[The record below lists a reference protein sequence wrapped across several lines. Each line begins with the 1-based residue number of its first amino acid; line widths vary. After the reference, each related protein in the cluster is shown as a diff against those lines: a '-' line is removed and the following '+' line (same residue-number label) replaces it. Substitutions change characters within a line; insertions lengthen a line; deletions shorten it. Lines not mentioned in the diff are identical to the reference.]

1 MPATSCS
8 NGHIYT
14 FLHSVFIKSVD
25 CIEMMAVPTGFGLH
39 ILKDFGLSH
48 VAVVEPE
55 ESICQEMCVAKLPAK
70 PSKLYT
76 DNF

>member
-1 MPATSCS
+1 
-8 NGHIYT
+8 
-14 FLHSVFIKSVD
+14 
-25 CIEMMAVPTGFGLH
+25 MMAVPTGFGLH

-48 VAVVEPE
+48 VAFVEPE
-55 ESICQEMCVAKLPAK
+55 ESICQEICVAKLPAK